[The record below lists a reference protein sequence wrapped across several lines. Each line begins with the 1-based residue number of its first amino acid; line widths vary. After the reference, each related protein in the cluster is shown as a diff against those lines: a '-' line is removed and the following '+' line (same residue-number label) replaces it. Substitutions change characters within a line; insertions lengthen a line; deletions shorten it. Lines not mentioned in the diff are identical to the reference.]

1 MNIIKRHLNV
11 DIESPNLESVVK
23 FLAELEERGFIKEGM
38 LIYPSNKENEVQQI
52 FIKHNLSF

>member
-11 DIESPNLESVVK
+11 DMESSNLESVVK
-23 FLAELEERGFIKEGM
+23 CLAELEERGFIKEGM